1 MVVDLETKTT
11 MYQFL
16 DSFRQL
22 PFNQKVPNQNN
33 LQKEPLTQIRHEEK
47 MNWKKIE
54 IKKKN

>member
-33 LQKEPLTQIRHEEK
+33 IQKEPLTQIRHEEK
-47 MNWKKIE
+47 MNCKKIE
-54 IKKKN
+54 I